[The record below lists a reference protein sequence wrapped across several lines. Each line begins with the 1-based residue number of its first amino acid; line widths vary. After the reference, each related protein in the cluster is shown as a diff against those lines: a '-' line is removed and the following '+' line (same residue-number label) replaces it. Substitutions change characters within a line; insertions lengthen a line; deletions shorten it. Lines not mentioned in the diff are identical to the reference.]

1 MEMRETIHIALARPA
16 VHWYC
21 PIQSQLIFASSLAKL
36 AATILCI
43 LFLWIAYMAG
53 QSQYSQG
60 FRRGRVSAAGD
71 HAAVAKIP
79 VKAALT
85 ADAAIMNLSTK
96 YLIPT
101 A

>member
-1 MEMRETIHIALARPA
+1 MPDPVSI
-16 VHWYC
+16 
-21 PIQSQLIFASSLAKL
+21 IFASSLAKL

-60 FRRGRVSAAGD
+60 FRRVRISVAGD
-71 HAAVAKIP
+71 HAAIAEIP
-79 VKAALT
+79 VKAAL
-85 ADAAIMNLSTK
+85 AAKAPMVNLSAEDF
-96 YLIPT
+96 LPT

>member
-1 MEMRETIHIALARPA
+1 MEMRETSHIALARPA

-21 PIQSQLIFASSLAKL
+21 PIQSQLIFASSLTKL

-43 LFLWIAYMAG
+43 LFLWIAYIAG

-60 FRRGRVSAAGD
+60 FGRDRVSVAGD
-71 HAAVAKIP
+71 HAAIAEIP
-79 VKAALT
+79 VKAAL
-85 ADAAIMNLSTK
+85 AAKAPMVNFSAEDFL
-96 YLIPT
+96 PP